1 MITAII
7 AICVNDMKRIISIV
21 LMAVM
26 LMGIFAACGA
36 EETPVKE
43 ETVKLWYGYNTEN
56 FM

>member
-1 MITAII
+1 
-7 AICVNDMKRIISIV
+7 
-21 LMAVM
+21 MAVM